1 MAIDFP
7 DDPTGYTNSNPFIV
21 GDQRWYWDGFVW
33 RTVLADGPVG
43 PTGPTGPQGDSITG
57 PTGPQGNSITG
68 PTGPQ
73 GNIGST
79 GSTGP
84 QGIAGPTGSTGP
96 TGPLFQNVDGG
107 TSTTIYG
114 GSPTIDAGNVSG

>member
-7 DDPTGYTNSNPFIV
+7 DDPTGYTNGNPFIV

-33 RTVLADGPVG
+33 RTVLADGPAG

-57 PTGPQGNSITG
+57 PTGPLGPTGTVG
-68 PTGPQ
+68 PTGP
-73 GNIGST
+73 IGPT
-79 GSTGP
+79 GS
-84 QGIAGPTGSTGP
+84 QGFIGVTGPTGSTGP

-107 TSTTIYG
+107 TSTTLYG
-114 GSPTIDAGNVSG
+114 GAPTIDAGNVSG

>member
-1 MAIDFP
+1 MPIDFP
-7 DDPTGYTNSNPFIV
+7 NDPTGYTESSPFVV
-21 GDQRWYWDGFVW
+21 GTQRWYWDGNVW
-33 RTVLADGPVG
+33 RTVLQDGPVG

>member
-1 MAIDFP
+1 MPAIDFP
-7 DDPTGYTNSNPFIV
+7 DVPGPYDSSNPFVV

-33 RTVLADGPVG
+33 RTLLADGPVG
-43 PTGPTGPQGDSITG
+43 PTGPLGPTGPAVTG
-57 PTGPQGNSITG
+57 PTGPIG
-68 PTGPQ
+68 P
-73 GNIGST
+73 T

-84 QGIAGPTGSTGP
+84 TGSVGATGPAVTGPTGATGSTGP